1 MKTIF
6 FSQENNERSKFF
18 EAVFNALNKNQE
30 ADLCFRNEPDKIT
43 RVQIQNRNIQIT
55 ATKIIRLSK
64 LLDYLNSKKKL
75 FKTEADFKKM
85 KDQYRTILYKG
96 ADMLG
101 SSNRNK
107 IYVFKHVTD
116 ISLTSYYRNM
126 LNLKQFT
133 NDTSTLKPLT
143 IVIEKFITSQIKFT
157 ESITDE
163 NANAHLA
170 ACFSIT
176 TKYFGQHQS

>member
-1 MKTIF
+1 MKTIY
-6 FSQENNERSKFF
+6 FSTINNERLNFLK
-18 EAVFNALNKNQE
+18 AVFDAVNHNQE
-30 ADLCFRNEPDKIT
+30 ANLCFQNELDKFT
-43 RVQIQNRNIQIT
+43 TVNVQNRNIQIT
-55 ATKIIRLSK
+55 ATKIIWFSK
-64 LLDYLNSKKKL
+64 LVDYLNSNKKL
-75 FKTEADFKKM
+75 FKTETDFKKM
-85 KDQYRTILYKG
+85 KDQYHTILYKG

-101 SSNRNK
+101 SSDKHK

-143 IVIEKFITSQIKFT
+143 IVIEKFITSQIEFT
-157 ESITDE
+157 ENITDE

-170 ACFSIT
+170 ACFSISA
-176 TKYFGQHQS
+176 KYFEQHQS